1 MGHPAPG
8 SPTLSLVKDSDDAR
22 PGWIKWLMPWVMRHW
37 VLAVVG
43 LIGATIGM
51 VGTSLIPVVQKVVLD
66 NVVVKHQRALFPLLV
81 MLAAIGVI
89 RFGATFSRRL
99 AGGAVAYR
107 VQEDLRNAVF
117 DHLLGLDFAH
127 HDELQTGQL
136 VSRANTDVNMVFG
149 VLQMISIIIGNLVM
163 LVVSLAIMFVLSPLL
178 AVIAAA
184 AILVTFAVAWRM
196 RHEVYV
202 STWDASQREAEMTA
216 AAEEAISG
224 VRVVKGFGQEDR
236 ELSRFAAALDHLFG
250 GRVRNVRIRARFTSV
265 LQAVPVLGQVV
276 VLAVGGWLALHGHI
290 TLGTLLA
297 FFTYLTQLAA
307 PARMLAVFLAAAQQA
322 RSGVERLRDLLGAQS
337 AIVDRDDAVSLGTVA
352 GAVTFDDVTFGYGDG
367 PPILDHFT
375 MHIAPGERV
384 ALVGASGSGKSTATL
399 LLPRFYDVTAGSIS
413 IDGIDVRDATLKSLR
428 SQIGSVFEQ
437 AFLFAESFRDN
448 IAYGRM
454 HATDDEVVAAAR
466 AAQAHDFIIATP
478 QGYDTVIGEGGATLS
493 GGQRQRLAL
502 ARLLLRDPAVV
513 ILDDATSSVD
523 ARVEELIHHALHE
536 LLEGRTTLL
545 VAHRRS
551 TLALA
556 DRVVVVDHGRVVD
569 QGSHTELQA
578 RSSLYRSLLSSVDD
592 AEDDPADGDAAE
604 EHGLVRARPVAAPE
618 PVAADGVGAP
628 LAGAVPTARLD
639 AGLRRPGGGGGGMG
653 QGSMGWIG
661 PPSEDLLASVAALP
675 PILDRSLVNV
685 ADHVVDEGGLHLW
698 TFMKRWRRELGFGL
712 LFVALDALATLA
724 VPVLIKSGIDRG
736 VAGGSLAAL
745 LAISVVAFVIAT
757 FDTWFMWMENLV
769 TGRASERIL
778 VALRVRV
785 FAQLQRLGL
794 DFYEREM
801 SGRLLS
807 RLTSDVDTLSELLQS
822 GFVNAAVSIAMF
834 LGMVVVLLALSVPL
848 ALSVFAVTVPLVVAT
863 FVYQHYSRPAYDRQR
878 DAIASVLADLQ
889 ENLTGVRVTQALQR
903 ESLNEDRFHL
913 RDREFRD
920 AGMMAL
926 RVQVTYFAFVELLS
940 MVGIIVVLG
949 VGSALHDRQALTVGV
964 LIAFLL
970 YLTQFFTPIQQLSQV
985 FDSWQSAAAGMRKID
1000 AVLAE
1005 RSTVPI
1011 PAHPVPIP
1019 PGLGDI
1025 VLDDVHFAYSGQADE
1040 ALAGIDLTVPGG
1052 QRVALVGQT
1061 GSGKTTL
1068 VKLLARFHDP
1078 TSGTAYFDGVD
1089 LRDLDPGEHRRRLGY
1104 VPQEPF
1110 LFAGTIRDNLV
1121 YGRPDASE
1129 EEVQSAVTAVGIES
1143 LLASVPGGL
1152 DHWLIERGRSLS
1164 TGQRQL
1170 LCLARAL
1177 VADPVLLLLDEATSN
1192 LDLASE
1198 ARIER
1203 AMDVLSEGRTTLVI
1217 AHRLATAARAD
1228 RILVLAHGK
1237 IIEDGTQ
1244 QELLDLGGRYRGL
1257 WDAYEGFAEPVG
1269 S

>member
-1 MGHPAPG
+1 
-8 SPTLSLVKDSDDAR
+8 
-22 PGWIKWLMPWVMRHW
+22 MPWVLRHW
-37 VLAVVG
+37 ALAAIG
-43 LIGATIGM
+43 LIGAIVGM
-51 VGTSLIPVVQKVVLD
+51 VGTSLIPVVQKNVLD
-66 NVVVKHQRALFPLLV
+66 NVIVKRQRALFPLLV
-81 MLAAIGVI
+81 TLAAIGVI

-127 HDELQTGQL
+127 HDDLQTGQL

-163 LVVSLAIMFVLSPLL
+163 LLVSLAIMFVLSPLL

-184 AILVTFAVAWRM
+184 AILVTFAVAWQM

-236 ELSRFAAALDHLFG
+236 ELGRFAAALDHLFG
-250 GRVRNVRIRARFTSV
+250 GRVRNVRIRARFTSI

-337 AIVDRDDAVSLGTVA
+337 AIVDRHDAVSLGTVA
-352 GAVTFDDVTFGYGDG
+352 GAVSFDDVSFGYGNG
-367 PPILDHFT
+367 PLVLDHFT

-399 LLPRFYDVTAGSIS
+399 LLPRFYDVTGGSIS
-413 IDGIDVRDATLKSLR
+413 IDGVDVRDATLKSLR
-428 SQIGSVFEQ
+428 SQIGTVFEQ
-437 AFLFAESFRDN
+437 AFLFAESFHDN

-454 HATDDEVVAAAR
+454 DATDAEVVAAAR
-466 AAQAHDFIIATP
+466 AAQAHDFIMATP

-502 ARLLLRDPAVV
+502 ARLLLRDPSVI

-523 ARVEELIHHALHE
+523 ARVEELIHDALHE

-556 DRVVVVDHGRVVD
+556 DRVVVVDHGRVVE
-569 QGSHTELQA
+569 QGTHAELQA
-578 RSSLYRSLLSSVDD
+578 RSPLYRSLLSSVEDS
-592 AEDDPADGDAAE
+592 EDDPPDGDAAE
-604 EHGLVRARPVAAPE
+604 EHGLVRARPVAVPE
-618 PVAADGVGAP
+618 PLAVPSNGASP
-628 LAGAVPTARLD
+628 VGAVPVARLD
-639 AGLRRPGGGGGGMG
+639 AGLRRPGGGGGGGMG

-661 PPSEDLLASVAALP
+661 PPSEELVASVAALP
-675 PILDRSLVNV
+675 PIRDRSRVDV
-685 ADHVVDEGGLHLW
+685 TDYVVDEGGLHLW
-698 TFMKRWRRELGFGL
+698 TFLQRWRRELGFGL

-736 VAGGSLAAL
+736 VTGKSLLTL
-745 LAISVVAFVIAT
+745 LAISAAAFVIAT

-778 VALRVRV
+778 VALRVRL
-785 FAQLQRLGL
+785 FAHLQRLGL

-807 RLTSDVDTLSELLQS
+807 RLTSDVDTLSVLLQS
-822 GFVNAAVSIAMF
+822 GVVNAAVSIAMF
-834 LGMVVVLLALSVPL
+834 VGMVVVLLLLDVPL
-848 ALSVFAVTVPLVVAT
+848 ALAVFAVTVPLVIAT
-863 FVYQHYSRPAYDRQR
+863 FVYQHFSRPAYDRQR

-903 ESLNEDRFHL
+903 EVLNQDRFHT

-949 VGSALHDRQALTVGV
+949 VGSALHDGGSLTIGV

-1011 PAHPVPIP
+1011 PAHPVPLP
-1019 PGLGDI
+1019 PGMGDI
-1025 VLDDVHFAYSGQADE
+1025 VLDSVHFAYPGQAGE

-1129 EEVQSAVTAVGIES
+1129 AEVHSAVVAVGIES

-1228 RILVLAHGK
+1228 RILVMAHGE

-1257 WDAYEGFAEPVG
+1257 WDAYEGFAAPVG